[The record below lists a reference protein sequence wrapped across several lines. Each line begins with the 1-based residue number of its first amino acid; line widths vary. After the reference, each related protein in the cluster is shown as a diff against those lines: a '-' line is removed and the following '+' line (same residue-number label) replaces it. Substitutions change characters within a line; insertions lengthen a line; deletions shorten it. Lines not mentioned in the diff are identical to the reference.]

1 MCLIITTKN
10 QSGGIYNNYS
20 TGGQG
25 FMAVVNKPCPQ
36 AYALGLGLFTAISPW
51 HCAIIITK
59 DILGM
64 KPLPSFVR
72 WMCVIMVAVP
82 FMVTSLNKRHCAYG
96 QVTYFLKFV
105 SEILT

>member
-1 MCLIITTKN
+1 
-10 QSGGIYNNYS
+10 
-20 TGGQG
+20 
-25 FMAVVNKPCPQ
+25 MAVVSKPCPQ
-36 AYALGLGLFTAISPW
+36 AYALGLRMFTAIHPW

-59 DILGM
+59 VILM

-82 FMVTSLNKRHCAYG
+82 FTVTSINERHCAYG
-96 QVTYFLKFV
+96 QVTYLLKFV